1 MNFSICEATSPLT
14 AELASQISG
23 LMSQL
28 SSGPAPSQAD
38 LEEIVGSEAT
48 CLLIAEVDGAGDPDS
63 PDPASPNGA
72 GNPAKTIA
80 GCLTLVLFRIPTG
93 LRARIEDVVVDQQY
107 RGQGIGRALNQ
118 TALERAK
125 AAGARSVDLTSNPE
139 REAANQLY
147 VSLGFERRATNVYR
161 YSWQR

>member
-48 CLLIAEVDGAGDPDS
+48 CLLIAEVDGAGDPGD
-63 PDPASPNGA
+63 PNGA